1 MVDSLLIGRWLGPPI
16 QLQRLACCSSVAS
29 SFVCVRLA
37 DLVATIL
44 TQYSKRDMSKFGRRI
59 KQAPEGYDYVEPT
72 ITALENELR
81 ESKYIALVFDDRGC

>member
-1 MVDSLLIGRWLGPPI
+1 
-16 QLQRLACCSSVAS
+16 
-29 SFVCVRLA
+29 
-37 DLVATIL
+37 
-44 TQYSKRDMSKFGRRI
+44 MSKFGRRI

>member
-1 MVDSLLIGRWLGPPI
+1 MLIGRWLGPHVHTI
-16 QLQRLACCSSVAS
+16 EAAWLVGRFDYC
-29 SFVCVRLA
+29 FFFCVFRLA

-59 KQAPEGYDYVEPT
+59 KQAPDGYDYVEPT

-81 ESKYIALVFDDRGC
+81 ESKYMALVFDDRGC